1 MITLRGKVSHF
12 GGPDDLGVDPDEGLA
27 FYYDVSDAPELFL
40 DQQPPNTTG
49 LARRLDPAQ
58 MYIATRWDY
67 DITPKDMLPSMLV
80 TVTNV
85 RTGESLLAVP
95 ADWGPHI
102 DTDRCADVSPGVM
115 EALGLQTDDEVIIE
129 YQPLEEVTM
138 PYNKICISSGH
149 GTHVPGACG
158 ILIEVDEAIRV
169 MDHLADELRARGVD
183 VETFTDTLSKSQ
195 GENLD
200 RIVDWHNSR
209 AQDLALSIHFNAYE
223 QVDHA
228 MGCEVLYVSQSAL
241 ADRLSAAIASNGFI
255 DRGPKKRT
263 DLAFLNGTEA
273 PACLLEIC
281 FVDSEADAELYGQTF
296 NGICEALA
304 DELGG
309 AMSGVGEGEGETDP
323 PPTTS
328 RPIPR
333 INIEVDGEVII
344 TVNGEVIT

>member
-1 MITLRGKVSHF
+1 MITLRGKVSWF
-12 GGPDDLGVDPDEGLA
+12 GGPDDTGVDPDEGLA
-27 FYYDVSDAPELFL
+27 FYYSVDDAPWLFL
-40 DQQPPNTTG
+40 DQQPPGTTG
-49 LARRLDPAQ
+49 LARRMDPDQ
-58 MYIATRWDY
+58 IYIACRWDY
-67 DITPKDMLPSMLV
+67 DVTPKDMLPHMLV
-80 TVTNV
+80 KVTNAK
-85 RTGESLLAVP
+85 TGKSAHAVP
-95 ADWGPHI
+95 GDWGPHI
-102 DTDRCADVSPGVM
+102 DTDRCADISPGLM
-115 EALGLQTDDEVIIE
+115 TMLGLNTDDEVIIE
-129 YQPLEEVTM
+129 YEPLEEVIM

-149 GTHVPGACG
+149 GKFVPGACG

-169 MDHLADELRARGVD
+169 TDHLADELRARGVA
-183 VETFTDTLSKSQ
+183 VETFHDTVSKSQ

-209 AQDLALSIHFNAYE
+209 TQDLALSIHFNAYE
-223 QVDHA
+223 QVDHP
-228 MGCEVLYVSQSAL
+228 MGCEVLYVTQGAL

-281 FVDSEADAELYGQTF
+281 FVDSEADAELYGETF

-309 AMSGVGEGEGETDP
+309 AMSGAGEGETDP
-323 PPTTS
+323 PPPTTV
-328 RPIPR
+328 IPR

-344 TVNGEVIT
+344 TVNGERVA